1 MLDKN
6 YIVEITNRDS
16 GSAGYT
22 IAEMNNLHRQFAAGE
37 TKEITMEELRALTYL
52 PGGMQILQDCF
63 VIHDEKAVQEI
74 YGEVEPEYAYDE
86 EDVKTLL
93 ATGTNDQLEDCLDF
107 APEGVISL
115 VKKIAVETK
124 LNDVAKRKII
134 QEKTGFNVDRAIDAN
149 EYTKE
154 ENAKETKSERRAKPV
169 SKKTETTK
177 TRKTDLP
184 SLKDLKKNK

>member
-74 YGEVEPEYAYDE
+74 YGEVEPEYSYDE

-93 ATGTNDQLEDCLDF
+93 ATGTNEQLMDCLEF

-184 SLKDLKKNK
+184 SLKDLKKDK

>member
-6 YIVEITNRDS
+6 YIVKITNRDS

-74 YGEVEPEYAYDE
+74 YGEVEPEYSYDE

-93 ATGTNDQLEDCLDF
+93 ATGTNEQLMDCLEF

-169 SKKTETTK
+169 TKKAETAK
-177 TRKTDLP
+177 ERKADLP
-184 SLKDLKKNK
+184 SLKDLKKDK